1 MGIVKGLK
9 AINAHIE
16 AEDAKFSGG
25 GSDAPKT
32 VWFKI
37 KDKQAVKVT
46 FLQELDANSPK
57 YSLKNDLGF
66 VATEHVHPDN
76 YRIKAVCTADEGA
89 CYGCEMNDKLGWKS
103 GWKQKSRL
111 YINVLVDDGINEP
124 YVAVLSQ
131 GNGPKSITPLLL
143 EYAGL
148 KGSIS
153 DTWFRIKRDGA
164 GQTDTSYMMMAL
176 DSNDVNVEKYD
187 LFDLEKV
194 VRQVPYEEQA
204 VFYGRGDAED
214 TQDSNSGFDTFAKRE
229 SKPTQDSVNS
239 DW

>member
-89 CYGCEMNDKLGWKS
+89 C
-103 GWKQKSRL
+103 
-111 YINVLVDDGINEP
+111 
-124 YVAVLSQ
+124 
-131 GNGPKSITPLLL
+131 PLRVILQPLRVKWLL
-143 EYAGL
+143 EIPSSRKTLG
-148 KGSIS
+148 
-153 DTWFRIKRDGA
+153 
-164 GQTDTSYMMMAL
+164 
-176 DSNDVNVEKYD
+176 
-187 LFDLEKV
+187 
-194 VRQVPYEEQA
+194 VR
-204 VFYGRGDAED
+204 
-214 TQDSNSGFDTFAKRE
+214 
-229 SKPTQDSVNS
+229 
-239 DW
+239 